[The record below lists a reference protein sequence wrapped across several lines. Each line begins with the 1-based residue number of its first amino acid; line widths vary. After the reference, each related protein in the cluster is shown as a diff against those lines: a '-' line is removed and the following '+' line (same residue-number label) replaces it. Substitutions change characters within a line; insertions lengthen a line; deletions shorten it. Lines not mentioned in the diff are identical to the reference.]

1 MPLLPHNPVRVKR
14 FLGALAALAGLFVV
28 TTMVFLLTGGSFVS
42 HAWTAILY
50 TSFGVLLVAFAGYL
64 LFA

>member
-14 FLGALAALAGLFVV
+14 FLGALAALSGLFLI
-28 TTMVFLLTGGSFVS
+28 TTTVFLLTGGNFVS
-42 HAWTAILY
+42 DAWIAVLY

>member
-1 MPLLPHNPVRVKR
+1 VKR
-14 FLGALAALAGLFVV
+14 FLGALAALSGLFLI
-28 TTMVFLLTGGSFVS
+28 TTTVFLLTGGNFVS
-42 HAWTAILY
+42 DAWIAVLY